1 MNAVQER
8 TAKLPPRLI
17 VRTAWVLHRALYR
30 LTRGRIGLRRPMVG
44 DTFGMLRLTTVGRR
58 SGQPRIAIVGYLE
71 DGENLVTLA
80 MNGWGTSEPA
90 WWLNLQSNPDAV
102 VGLTNGS
109 RAIRARAS
117 CRAGARTALG
127 QGQRPPGVGQRRRR
141 PRRRSTD
148 RDTNRCIRASA
159 GGSCRDIDGD
169 FGMTDLAELL
179 ATGTAA
185 APR

>member
-17 VRTAWVLHRALYR
+17 VQAAWVLHRALYR
-30 LTRGRIGLRRPMVG
+30 LTRGRVGLRRPVAG

-58 SGQPRIAIVGYLE
+58 SGQPRIAIVGYFE

-102 VGLTNGS
+102 VGLADGS
-109 RAIRARAS
+109 RAIRARES
-117 CRAGARTALG
+117 
-127 QGQRPPGVGQRRRR
+127 PGRSANGSGPGSATTRVGQRRRR

-148 RDTNRCIRASA
+148 
-159 GGSCRDIDGD
+159 
-169 FGMTDLAELL
+169 
-179 ATGTAA
+179 
-185 APR
+185 